1 MTFSCEG
8 DTSKY
13 NMVYVTSGGKQSMEF
28 AFNKCVSGWCRTDD
42 DFFPYTQ
49 GDDIDFTPTFDNV
62 TLSGYGYDKNIHI
75 WKPDDYDASSEEKY
89 STIYILDG
97 QNIADFGI
105 NGIEF
110 KTRPGFIEQVRSM
123 SMETGS
129 KAIIVAVENLDM
141 REYELIPD
149 MEVSKQERKE
159 IAENGLDAGEPVDVD
174 ADYDAMN
181 GIQFAHFIAKKVVPY
196 VQQNYNVYKDALHTS
211 VQGASLG
218 GMESFYIACEYPD
231 TFGSVGAMS
240 PSFYEFDG
248 ETWKEYLSE
257 KSFTDSSPFIYL
269 YTGPAGADT
278 DPDVTDMYERLRD
291 LGYPKEK
298 LALHFNEEGT
308 HSGIFWRSVFSE
320 YLTAMVFQNIE
331 PLQKDQT

>member
-1 MTFSCEG
+1 MKRFLSAILSALAVVTLLSSCSAEKNYDKNLKIEENSQIITETPDKEIPVSETEEKNETIHTVYFKDSAKSSSATATFFNSANGSSENVEMEKIGEDSDAMTFSCEG

-181 GIQFAHFIAKKVVPY
+181 GIQFAHFIAKK
-196 VQQNYNVYKDALHTS
+196 
-211 VQGASLG
+211 G
-218 GMESFYIACEYPD
+218 
-231 TFGSVGAMS
+231 
-240 PSFYEFDG
+240 
-248 ETWKEYLSE
+248 
-257 KSFTDSSPFIYL
+257 
-269 YTGPAGADT
+269 
-278 DPDVTDMYERLRD
+278 
-291 LGYPKEK
+291 
-298 LALHFNEEGT
+298 
-308 HSGIFWRSVFSE
+308 RSVCAAE
-320 YLTAMVFQNIE
+320 
-331 PLQKDQT
+331 LQCL